1 MGRARRLRYLHL
13 RRTIIAV
20 LATVAAFLLV
30 TLIARMLLTA
40 GPTRRL
46 VRNWIQAVA
55 EQRDLD
61 LEIDDLSWGFIPP
74 RFYFDG
80 VRIEGPGI
88 HAEIETAQVDLARIW
103 LTRQTIELGTVAI
116 DGVKVALDGL
126 SRTTS
131 RGESKLK
138 VQVRHLELTRLEFI
152 GTNLPGKIDLALI
165 GMDAGWSSEDGSPSG
180 FVRVDRAD
188 LQIPGLNPRGRS
200 TPTASPCAARG
211 PSAAKLGPP

>member
-30 TLIARMLLTA
+30 TLIAGMLLTA

-46 VRNWIQAVA
+46 ARDWIQAVA

-88 HAEIETAQVDLARIW
+88 RAEIETAQVDLARIW
-103 LTRQTIELGTVAI
+103 LTRQTIELGTVAA
-116 DGVKVALDGL
+116 DGVKVVLDGL
-126 SRTTS
+126 HAPRLAGRANSRFRS
-131 RGESKLK
+131 
-138 VQVRHLELTRLEFI
+138 VI
-152 GTNLPGKIDLALI
+152 
-165 GMDAGWSSEDGSPSG
+165 SSSPASSSS
-180 FVRVDRAD
+180 A
-188 LQIPGLNPRGRS
+188 PTWPGRS
-200 TPTASPCAARG
+200 IWR
-211 PSAAKLGPP
+211 